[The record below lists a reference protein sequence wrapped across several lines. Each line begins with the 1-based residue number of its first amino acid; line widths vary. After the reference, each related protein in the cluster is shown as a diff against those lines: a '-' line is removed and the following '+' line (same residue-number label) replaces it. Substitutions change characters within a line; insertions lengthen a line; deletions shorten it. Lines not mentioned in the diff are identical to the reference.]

1 MFKGS
6 EVQRLVNIVRRLHYE
21 ERLFYDADFEVIL
34 IFTNLQLKTMKTF
47 RELLVC
53 QKSMSFVTEI
63 YKVSKSFLDDENFVL
78 SSQIRKSAISVP
90 SNISEGY
97 GRDGLKDY
105 LRFLN
110 IAIASLFELQTQLE
124 IAYNLEYIKEEK
136 FNSLYDLSREIER
149 MLSSFIRT
157 IKSRRN

>member
-1 MFKGS
+1 
-6 EVQRLVNIVRRLHYE
+6 
-21 ERLFYDADFEVIL
+21 
-34 IFTNLQLKTMKTF
+34 MKTF
-47 RELLVC
+47 RDLLVW

-63 YKVSKSFLDDENFVL
+63 YNESKSFPKEETFGLT
-78 SSQIRKSAISVP
+78 SQIRRSAVPIP

-97 GRDGLKDY
+97 GREGLNDY

-124 IAYNLEYIKEEK
+124 IAYNLKYIKKEK
-136 FNSLYDLSREIER
+136 FDKLYDFSREIER
-149 MLSSFIRT
+149 MLSSFIRS